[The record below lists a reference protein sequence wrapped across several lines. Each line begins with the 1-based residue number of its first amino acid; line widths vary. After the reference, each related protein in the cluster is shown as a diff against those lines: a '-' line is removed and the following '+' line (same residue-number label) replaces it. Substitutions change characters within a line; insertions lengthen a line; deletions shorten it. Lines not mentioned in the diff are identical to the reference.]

1 MTSLP
6 LMTVSGIRGVVG
18 ETLTPDFCYT
28 IAFLQT
34 KQAGGDTIV
43 VSRDTRPSGVQLA
56 VAVHSGIRDAGGTPL
71 DIGIAPTPTA
81 CVAVRHFGAKSGIMI
96 TASHNPLPYNGYK
109 MIHESGRLFT
119 GSECDA
125 VYGSFAKCGIMQR
138 GSDGGSPP
146 ARTADAVGPHI
157 DRILSAVD
165 VALIRNARLRV
176 AVDSINGAAGVI
188 FPRLLDR
195 LGVGWVGVHNKLDG
209 DFVHNPEPRP
219 EHLSDLSNLL
229 ASTPGLWGG
238 FVFDPDADRLAL
250 MGEHGEPVTE
260 ELTLVLALEN
270 ILSKKKT
277 PVATNLSTSM
287 MVDDVA
293 KTFGVAVIRTKIGEA
308 NVVEGMM
315 KNKCAAGGEGNGG
328 VIYPAVST
336 VRDGLLGM
344 ALICELMASTQRTVM
359 QCASRWPNYSIVKDK
374 IPVSG
379 DPRKVIAL
387 LTEGFSR
394 ASPEG
399 RPAGDTI
406 DTQDGL
412 KIITADG
419 WVHVRPSNTEPIIR
433 CYAEALTQK
442 RARDLADMIM
452 NECAKAVQCF
462 IS

>member
-1 MTSLP
+1 MTTLP
-6 LMTVSGIRGVVG
+6 LMTVSGIRGIVG

-34 KQAGGDTIV
+34 KQAGGGTIV
-43 VSRDTRPSGVQLA
+43 VSRDTRPSGAQLA
-56 VAVHSGIRDAGGTPL
+56 VAVQGGIRDAGGTPL
-71 DIGIAPTPTA
+71 YIGIAPTPTA
-81 CVAVRHFGAKSGIMI
+81 CVAVGHFGAQGGIMI

-109 MIHESGRLFT
+109 MIHKSGRLFT

-125 VYGSFAKCGIMQR
+125 LYRSFAKQGII
-138 GSDGGSPP
+138 SDRVASAVRPDPP
-146 ARTADAVGPHI
+146 VPPRTADAVGPHI

-165 VALIRNARLRV
+165 VARIRDAGLRI

-195 LGVGWVGVHNKLDG
+195 LGVGWIGVHNKLDG

-219 EHLSDLSNLL
+219 EHLSDLSKLL

-293 KTFGVAVIRTKIGEA
+293 KAFGVAVIRTRIGEA
-308 NVVEGMM
+308 NVVEGMQ
-315 KNKCAAGGEGNGG
+315 KNKCEAGGEGNGG

-336 VRDGLLGM
+336 VRDGPLGM
-344 ALICELMASTQRTVM
+344 ALICELMASTKRTVM
-359 QCASRWPNYSIVKDK
+359 QCASRWPSYAIVKEK
-374 IPVSG
+374 IQVTVDPRRVIARLTERFSVSG
-379 DPRKVIAL
+379 L
-387 LTEGFSR
+387 
-394 ASPEG
+394 
-399 RPAGDTI
+399 PAGETV

-433 CYAEALTQK
+433 CYAEARTQK
-442 RARDLADMIM
+442 RARDLAVMVMDAAAIP
-452 NECAKAVQCF
+452 
-462 IS
+462 